1 MFQHLKNWLALTV
14 TEQRVIL
21 FLVATFLIGAGI
33 RLYRE
38 TFPSSQP
45 FDYRSTDSTFAALSE
60 SIVADTTVA
69 EDEDSRGLVNVN
81 TATKNQ
87 LMNVPGIGEVT
98 AARILTYRKDVGA
111 FKKLDDLVNVRGISQ
126 KKLKKLKPFMTVR

>member
-1 MFQHLKNWLALTV
+1 MFQRLKNWLALTV

-38 TFPSSQP
+38 TFPSSQQ
-45 FDYRSTDSTFAALSE
+45 FDYRSADSTFAALSE
-60 SIVADTTVA
+60 SIVADTTLT
-69 EDEDSRGLVNVN
+69 EDQDSTGLVNVN

-87 LMNVPGIGEVT
+87 LMKVPGIGEVI
-98 AARILTYRKDVGA
+98 ASRILACRKDVGD
-111 FKKLDDLVNVRGISQ
+111 FKNLDELGKVKGISKKKLE
-126 KKLKKLKPFMTVR
+126 KLKPFLTVY

>member
-38 TFPSSQP
+38 TSPSSQP

>member
-1 MFQHLKNWLALTV
+1 MFQRLKNWLALTV

-21 FLVATFLIGAGI
+21 FLVATFLVGAGI

-60 SIVADTTVA
+60 SIVADTTLG
-69 EDEDSRGLVNVN
+69 EDEDSTGLVNVN
-81 TATKNQ
+81 SATKNQ

-98 AARILTYRKDVGA
+98 AARILAYRKDVGA
-111 FKKLDDLVNVRGISQ
+111 FKKLDDLVNVKGISK
-126 KKLKKLKPFMTVR
+126 KKLEKLKPFMTVH

>member
-1 MFQHLKNWLALTV
+1 MFQRLKNWLALTV

-33 RLYRE
+33 RLYKE

-60 SIVADTTVA
+60 SIVAYTTLA
-69 EDEDSRGLVNVN
+69 EDENSTGLVNLN
-81 TATKNQ
+81 TATKKE

-98 AARILTYRKDVGA
+98 AARILAYRKDVGD
-111 FKKLDDLVNVRGISQ
+111 FKTLDDLGNVKGISK
-126 KKLKKLKPFMTVR
+126 KKLEKLKPFLTVY